1 MLGAVIGFDRSQVVQ
16 RPLDCYRSTTYLLL
30 RSGLHM
36 RMFYL
41 QPDEVI
47 RGGGGSSVEKG
58 GESDVKN
65 QDLYSGSPRLYCLR
79 TDGLVPVSKY

>member
-1 MLGAVIGFDRSQVVQ
+1 
-16 RPLDCYRSTTYLLL
+16 
-30 RSGLHM
+30 M

-65 QDLYSGSPRLYCLR
+65 QDLYSGSPRLYHLR